1 MLEIF
6 DSYVDEAFEKAV
18 KALLPEVKAT
28 PIRRNQ
34 VIRFGAKPP
43 YFPFAVHSEMIP
55 QVFKNLKDIPFN
67 SVGINEYLKN
77 QEIPWHID
85 DPKAGPKIYIISLMS
100 DATLK
105 FRKDNQALEY
115 YLPRFS
121 LATIS
126 DDLRYNWQHY
136 LKADDYRISVVFRNF

>member
-1 MLEIF
+1 M
-6 DSYVDEAFEKAV
+6 AKAISLRAPNPAPSIASRM
-18 KALLPEVKAT
+18 KSNAARLHS
-28 PIRRNQ
+28 
-34 VIRFGAKPP
+34 RFGAKPP